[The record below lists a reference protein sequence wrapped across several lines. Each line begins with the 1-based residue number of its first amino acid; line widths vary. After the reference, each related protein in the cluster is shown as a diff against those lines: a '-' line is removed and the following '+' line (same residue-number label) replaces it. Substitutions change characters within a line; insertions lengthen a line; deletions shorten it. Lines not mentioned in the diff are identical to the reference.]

1 MEALLGKVDARGAL
15 DHRGQAAVVAGG
27 RRLALAVRALLGEEA
42 LVGLLEVGLPGV
54 GVELLVVLELLEVF
68 QLGFLVD
75 LLGLRLGA
83 VLYVLK
89 LLVQAH
95 GRPPS
100 RKAPSL
106 GRRRV
111 SS

>member
-1 MEALLGKVDARGAL
+1 MPVERSTTAARPPSSPEGDVSPSPSGPSSAKKL
-15 DHRGQAAVVAGG
+15 
-27 RRLALAVRALLGEEA
+27 

-106 GRRRV
+106 GRRGFRP
-111 SS
+111 SGCAP